1 MVPSPIGVSA
11 TIGVF
16 AEGMISA
23 TLLND
28 QAGPAPGQKAA

>member
-16 AEGMISA
+16 AEW
-23 TLLND
+23 ND
-28 QAGPAPGQKAA
+28 IRHPAQ